1 MIANPE
7 YREKFKQC
15 LIAAGI
21 HNPGYFSVPA
31 FLQAYTLQGEQWVG
45 ELKTYLADNRRWV
58 KEQCERYFPDWVITQ
73 SHGTYMLW
81 INYQKMQ
88 LSEEQLKHWFVS
100 LAEVEM
106 SWGRGFGA
114 VGDGFFRIN
123 IATPRSILETVF
135 TRLIRTLPHA
145 SLE

>member
-1 MIANPE
+1 MD
-7 YREKFKQC
+7 Q
-15 LIAAGI
+15 L
-21 HNPGYFSVPA
+21 
-31 FLQAYTLQGEQWVG
+31 
-45 ELKTYLADNRRWV
+45 
-58 KEQCERYFPDWVITQ
+58 
-73 SHGTYMLW
+73 
-81 INYQKMQ
+81 QKMQ

-145 SLE
+145 SSE